1 MSNQDHPDKK
11 AANETYVLLLE
22 PHRSL
27 SKRGFL
33 ILMLCLCGVSFAAGL
48 IFLLQGA
55 WPVFGF
61 FGLDVLLVYLA
72 FKANF
77 KSGGQREL
85 IEIENGHVTV
95 RTFQPSG
102 KESIDQFD
110 AYWCRFM
117 LESEKLLIKCR
128 SETLEIGKFLIP
140 DERAEVVNE
149 LDTALYRYL
158 NRQFS

>member
-1 MSNQDHPDKK
+1 M
-11 AANETYVLLLE
+11 
-22 PHRSL
+22 
-27 SKRGFL
+27 
-33 ILMLCLCGVSFAAGL
+33 ILMVSLCGISFVAGL

-61 FGLDVLLVYLA
+61 FGLDVLLVYWA

-77 KSGGQREL
+77 KSGGQREM

-95 RTFQPSG
+95 RAFQPNG
-102 KESIDQFD
+102 KEQVNQFD
-110 AYWCRFM
+110 AYWCRF
-117 LESEKLLIKCR
+117 LLDSEKLLIKCR

-140 DERAEVVNE
+140 DEREEVLSE
-149 LDTALYRYL
+149 LDAALYRHL